1 MRGNGW
7 RWILGVAIVALL
19 AAGAYIAGSGPR
31 GATGPVD
38 PNEADAAAYDF
49 EANAVVVRQT
59 DAEGRLLYRI
69 QAAHVAQLPREGA
82 ISADDLS
89 MHYDPPQA
97 PADGSQ
103 RWTLTAQTARLPEE
117 SDIVELHGQVRVS
130 GRPQDSPT
138 IATFSTERMDYNL
151 KTQDVTTDAPVELQ
165 MGGSRLAGDH
175 GVRAN
180 IKQGTVELPSTVH
193 GQFTP

>member
-1 MRGNGW
+1 MRSGGW
-7 RWILGVAIVALL
+7 KWIAGLAIVALL

-31 GATGPVD
+31 GGSGPAD

-82 ISADDLS
+82 ISANDLS
-89 MHYDPPQA
+89 MHYDPPEA

-103 RWTLTAQTARLPEE
+103 RWTLTAQSAKLPANG
-117 SDIVELHGQVRVS
+117 DIVELQGAVRVS
-130 GRPQDSPT
+130 GRLQDSPSV
-138 IATFSTERMDYNL
+138 ATFSTERMDYNL
-151 KTQDVTTDAPVELQ
+151 KTQDISTAAPVELH
-165 MGGSRLAGDH
+165 GG
-175 GVRAN
+175 GVRLSSDTGLHAN
-180 IKQGTVELPSTVH
+180 IKEGTVELESAHAQYAP
-193 GQFTP
+193 

>member
-1 MRGNGW
+1 MRSGGW
-7 RWILGVAIVALL
+7 RWIVGLAIVALL

-31 GATGPVD
+31 GAGGPAD

-69 QAAHVAQLPREGA
+69 QAAHVAQLPRAGA
-82 ISADDLS
+82 ISASDLS

-103 RWTLTAQTARLPEE
+103 RWTLTAQTAQLPENG
-117 SDIVELHGQVRVS
+117 DIVELQGAVRVS
-130 GRPQDSPT
+130 GRLQDSPVP
-138 IATFSTERMDYNL
+138 ATFATERMDYNL
-151 KTQDVTTDAPVELQ
+151 KTQDISTAAPVELHS
-165 MGGSRLAGDH
+165 GGLRMSSDTGL
-175 GVRAN
+175 RAN
-180 IKQGTVELPSTVH
+180 IKQGTVELESAHAQYAP
-193 GQFTP
+193 